1 MASASLKRRD
11 RVSLAVQREVGR
23 LLAPLWVPACVAIM
37 RFGFGW
43 RIEGAAETRR
53 EFHRLRREAE
63 GPLLV
68 CANHLTMVDSFLIAS
83 ALGSPGWFVRH
94 YASLPWNTPERENFT
109 RRGWMRALVYL
120 MKCVPVQRG
129 GDPREVARALARLA
143 HLLSRG
149 EVVLIF
155 PEGDRSRTRR
165 VDASTPA
172 YGVGRIVKSLPGCRV
187 LCVYLRGERQER
199 HSDLPVRGERFRVSA
214 LAFEPKT
221 DLRGLRG
228 SLDITRQI
236 LARLADMERRHFDG
250 RQ

>member
-1 MASASLKRRD
+1 M
-11 RVSLAVQREVGR
+11 QREVGR
-23 LLAPLWVPACVAIM
+23 LLAPLWISACVAIM

-43 RIEGAAETRR
+43 RIEGSTATRR
-53 EFHRLRREAE
+53 ELQRLRRDAG
-63 GPLLV
+63 GPLMV
-68 CANHLTMVDSFLIAS
+68 CANHLTLVDSFLIAS

-109 RRGWMRALVYL
+109 RRWWMRALVYL

-129 GDPREVARALARLA
+129 GNRREVALALARVT
-143 HLLSRG
+143 HLLARG

-155 PEGDRSRTRR
+155 PEGGRGRSGR
-165 VDASTPA
+165 VDIAAPT

-187 LCVYLRGERQER
+187 LCVYLRGEQQQG

-214 LAFEPKT
+214 QAFEPKT
-221 DLRGLRG
+221 DLGGLRG
-228 SLDITRQI
+228 SLDVTRQI